1 LTAFIIGLD
10 ILPIPRFNHEQQAWF
25 SWARHAHAVKQ
36 AYMNHIREGWG
47 EGSGPVGEQRGKTA
61 MTFDEEPIR
70 TVKRS
75 LDDMSIQELKERI
88 ETLRGDIAACEQM
101 IVKKEAT
108 RKAAEAAFF
117 KS

>member
-1 LTAFIIGLD
+1 
-10 ILPIPRFNHEQQAWF
+10 
-25 SWARHAHAVKQ
+25 
-36 AYMNHIREGWG
+36 
-47 EGSGPVGEQRGKTA
+47 

-70 TVKRS
+70 VVKRG
-75 LDDMSIQELKERI
+75 LDDMSIQELKDRI
-88 ETLRGDIAACEQM
+88 EALKGDISACEAM

>member
-1 LTAFIIGLD
+1 
-10 ILPIPRFNHEQQAWF
+10 
-25 SWARHAHAVKQ
+25 
-36 AYMNHIREGWG
+36 
-47 EGSGPVGEQRGKTA
+47 

-70 TVKRS
+70 TAVKRS
-75 LDDMSIQELKERI
+75 LDDMSIQDLKDRSEALKGEI
-88 ETLRGDIAACEQM
+88 SACESM

>member
-1 LTAFIIGLD
+1 
-10 ILPIPRFNHEQQAWF
+10 
-25 SWARHAHAVKQ
+25 
-36 AYMNHIREGWG
+36 
-47 EGSGPVGEQRGKTA
+47 

-70 TVKRS
+70 VVKRA

-88 ETLRGDIAACEQM
+88 ETLKADIAACESM

-108 RKAAEAAFF
+108 RKAAEAASF

>member
-1 LTAFIIGLD
+1 
-10 ILPIPRFNHEQQAWF
+10 
-25 SWARHAHAVKQ
+25 
-36 AYMNHIREGWG
+36 
-47 EGSGPVGEQRGKTA
+47 

-70 TVKRS
+70 TAVKRS
-75 LDDMSIQELKERI
+75 LDDMSIQDLKDRI
-88 ETLRGDIAACEQM
+88 EALKGEISACESM

>member
-1 LTAFIIGLD
+1 
-10 ILPIPRFNHEQQAWF
+10 
-25 SWARHAHAVKQ
+25 
-36 AYMNHIREGWG
+36 
-47 EGSGPVGEQRGKTA
+47 

-70 TVKRS
+70 TVKRA
-75 LDDMSIQELKERI
+75 LNDMSIQELKERI
-88 ETLRGDIAACEQM
+88 EGLKEQIAACEQM